1 MLQSLPCSYARSRRA
16 ALPTAVHERCAADLV
31 PSSRVAAPHYP
42 DVVAPDDDREAGDAS
57 AGTSDIKNTRRRRC
71 GVCIGDGCGTP
82 GITDGSGDGVLL
94 AGHGPGCAA
103 GHGVAGGSP
112 TIPTAGRG
120 ELPQKSSKV
129 VVRGSL
135 NFVRGFS
142 SCGKPYW

>member
-71 GVCIGDGCGTP
+71 GVCTRGACEGRP
-82 GITDGSGDGVLL
+82 ALRAGSKAVVFL
-94 AGHGPGCAA
+94 AGHSVGVSSGPTRRYMDRG
-103 GHGVAGGSP
+103 GVIS
-112 TIPTAGRG
+112 T
-120 ELPQKSSKV
+120 
-129 VVRGSL
+129 SL
-135 NFVRGFS
+135 CR
-142 SCGKPYW
+142 